1 MKKKKKKNKKS
12 ETLNV
17 KTCVRAMSLLL
28 FFCVPHI
35 VVRIYIWH
43 LASSYHRHGLLAST
57 EEEAQSVVANGE
69 SWTFETD
76 ETVFGGAIGATSR
89 RRERRRRRW
98 KNGLEPR
105 EVARD
110 ELREERV
117 GEQREWVLF
126 RGREERVTKYRDD
139 DDDERREGR
148 EDGED
153 EDEESGDRKRA
164 DEKLGPR
171 RAEKSR
177 RRGEFNRRRS
187 AETVNTEAKKIV
199 RSDDEQTRERQR

>member
-1 MKKKKKKNKKS
+1 M
-12 ETLNV
+12 
-17 KTCVRAMSLLL
+17 
-28 FFCVPHI
+28 
-35 VVRIYIWH
+35 
-43 LASSYHRHGLLAST
+43 
-57 EEEAQSVVANGE
+57 
-69 SWTFETD
+69 
-76 ETVFGGAIGATSR
+76 
-89 RRERRRRRW
+89 
-98 KNGLEPR
+98 
-105 EVARD
+105 
-110 ELREERV
+110 
-117 GEQREWVLF
+117 
-126 RGREERVTKYRDD
+126 
-139 DDDERREGR
+139 R